1 MDRFGL
7 YAQYYDLLYQ
17 DKDYVSEARY
27 VDELIRGYRPAA
39 DKLLNLGCGTGKHD
53 YALAHLGYTITGV
66 DLSEEMAHQAINNI
80 PSELSRQLS
89 FLTGD
94 IRTLKLNTSFDA
106 VISLF
111 HVISY
116 QVTNKDLHEVI
127 AAAYNH
133 LEPGGLFI
141 FDCWYGP
148 GVMTDPPVVRIK
160 RMSNDIINVTRLAEP
175 VLHSFE
181 NTVDVN
187 YTILINQVNSNELT
201 EIKETHKMRY
211 LFASEIDLLIE
222 NKFNLLRVNDWL
234 THKKP
239 GLDSWNAV
247 FILQKI

>member
-7 YAQYYDLLYQ
+7 YAQYYDLLYK
-17 DKDYVSEARY
+17 DKDYVSEAGY
-27 VDELIRGYRPAA
+27 VHELIRGYHPSA

-53 YALAHLGYTITGV
+53 YALARLGYTITGV
-66 DLSEEMAHQAINNI
+66 DLSEEMANQAINNI
-80 PSELSRQLS
+80 PADISSRLN

-116 QVTNKDLHEVI
+116 QVTNKDLHETIVT
-127 AAAYNH
+127 AHNY

-160 RMSNDIINVTRLAEP
+160 RMSNDTINVTRLAEP

-187 YTILINQVNSNELT
+187 YTILINQVNSNEVT

-211 LFASEIDLLIE
+211 LFATEIDLLIE
-222 NKFNLLRVNDWL
+222 HKFKVLGVNDWL